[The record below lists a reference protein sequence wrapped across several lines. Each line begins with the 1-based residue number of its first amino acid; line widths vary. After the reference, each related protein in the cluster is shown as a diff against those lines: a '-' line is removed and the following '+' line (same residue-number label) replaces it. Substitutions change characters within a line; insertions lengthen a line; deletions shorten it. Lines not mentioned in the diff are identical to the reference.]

1 MHIHIYTYTY
11 VHIYKHI
18 YTYIIYIHIYIYI
31 YIYIYMIFK
40 KENIDFNISPLKCS
54 SVKLKAYIKIMRAI
68 DIISRGSCDV

>member
-18 YTYIIYIHIYIYI
+18 YTYIIYIHIYI

>member
-18 YTYIIYIHIYIYI
+18 YTYIIYIHTYI